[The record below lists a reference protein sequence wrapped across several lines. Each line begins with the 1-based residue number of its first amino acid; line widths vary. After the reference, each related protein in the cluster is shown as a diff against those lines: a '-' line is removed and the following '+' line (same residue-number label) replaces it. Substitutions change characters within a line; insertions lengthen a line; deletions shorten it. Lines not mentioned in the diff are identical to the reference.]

1 MYFRKGMLFFLLT
14 LLLGFSSGCGKM
26 LSEKEAIFQTKEASE
41 EAFKHSDV
49 KPNFN
54 GQALSLYLPTSME
67 IKEQTNNNMILTGG
81 DNQTY
86 ILFFNLMENQTS
98 RLNYKVASSKENN
111 LLLESYRDDSRFS
124 YVRVLPVNDSNEYE
138 LQVSVGG
145 VKITT
150 YAEKGELAS
159 DSEKMMDI
167 VNSVQY
173 SGSLVRE

>member
-1 MYFRKGMLFFLLT
+1 
-14 LLLGFSSGCGKM
+14 M
-26 LSEKEAIFQTKEASE
+26 LSEKQAISQTKEASE
-41 EAFKHSDV
+41 QAFKHSDV
-49 KPNFN
+49 EPNFD
-54 GQALSLYLPTSME
+54 GQALSVYLPASMGV
-67 IKEQTNNNMILTGG
+67 KEQTNSNMILTES

-86 ILFFNLMENQTS
+86 ILFFNSMEKQSS
-98 RLNYKVASSKENN
+98 RLNYKVASSKKENH
-111 LLLESYRDDSRFS
+111 LLLESYRDGNRFS
-124 YVRVLPVNDSNEYE
+124 YVRVLPLNNTNEYE

-173 SGSLVRE
+173 SSKIVRE